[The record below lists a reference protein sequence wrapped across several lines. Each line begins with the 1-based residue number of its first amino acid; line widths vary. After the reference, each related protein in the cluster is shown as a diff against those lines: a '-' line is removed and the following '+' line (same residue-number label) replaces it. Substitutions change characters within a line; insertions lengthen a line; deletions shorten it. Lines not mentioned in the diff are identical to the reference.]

1 MSEEDS
7 EPSLD
12 TSLNRRC
19 NFVLPS
25 NECDEDEDAEALNS
39 STSTA
44 GPPGSRRTGR
54 CQCPSWGAAS
64 SSASSISPNSS
75 AQQGYDRTGTFKHTG
90 NYRPMISKN
99 SCSRR
104 RRSLSNTSTVASL
117 VGSYHEWGRSFCVYN
132 PWRASSASRASF
144 QYGQQLVF
152 SGKHPISG
160 TGVSS
165 PSNVSPTVVAVGT
178 PKCENHRRPVSFG
191 LSLTHAAGV
200 NGETN
205 AGRSTSAL
213 FVAGQVLS
221 SPASASPILGG
232 RRSGCQSRILG
243 VSSSPKMVA
252 YYAMGG
258 ATRQLSK
265 GVAPIVSSV
274 KRELAMLL
282 RSFAAFLSLV
292 GTPII
297 NGAVEHPMDI
307 RKGPLIGVGGFAKVY
322 AGIDRVSGRLVAMKE
337 INIAEITD
345 HEALNAICKEFGI
358 LKSLRHPNIV
368 SYQLFEHSASQKVCR
383 IVMELLTGG
392 STLAL
397 LERYGPLREAFL
409 HKFAR
414 HLLEAIAF
422 IHKEGI
428 SHRDIKPANILV
440 SGSGVVKL
448 CDFGCSRRVNELNK
462 STNCVIGTPLYMAPE
477 FIKGESTHKSDIWS
491 MACSLFELGT
501 GLLPWHHAK
510 IRDNLPLMFYITT
523 SSETPLTNLAQYDV
537 QEFSAEFKD
546 FMKQCFTRDVQRRP
560 EAVELLEHPWIKGDR
575 STLPH
580 HSLSASSFG
589 DPSTPT
595 RSSRTSRAEEELL
608 CQRELEE
615 VSANISIDMCTAC
628 MLRTGGVVPGFRL
641 PSHLQQPQLQT
652 EMRSRSDDVSQQP
665 NPLEQLH
672 LDSQRRPSTSQG
684 HSPPVSLSG
693 GVGGGGGGGG
703 GRVWASLSSTGA
715 LDATLNEQFNYSI
728 PLGASEGRFV
738 LPSCGASMSSV
749 AAQYLC
755 INDDGNVE
763 YVTIDEEMVEVDTD
777 VDDALAYSYG
787 QFLMGSPS
795 LTFGLGGGSPTGTS
809 AAVYTVEGHS
819 PHCSTSNLNTHN
831 SYVAF
836 SPARSSAGR
845 NARYGP
851 ALHNPSMSLV
861 SNSSFTSRGVSPSR
875 RSQTASTASLAAS
888 QQLPGLLPTTAGSL
902 LLHAGASMNHSSD
915 DVYAEV
921 QDGAPASSNVSRFP
935 EGVREAG
942 GRLHMSLSVPNGI
955 ADRRTNIELSIDP
968 EDLHRVCIERRPSY
982 VVALSEDLKSQLVA
996 QMSEIASRSAASPMD
1011 GQGAGGGSSS
1021 NRRLS
1026 RSTHAHGSQSLTPR

>member
-1 MSEEDS
+1 MSDEDS
-7 EPSLD
+7 ETYLD

-19 NFVLPS
+19 NFALPS
-25 NECDEDEDAEALNS
+25 NGCDEEEDAEALNS

-64 SSASSISPNSS
+64 SSTSSSSPNSS
-75 AQQGYDRTGTFKHTG
+75 AQPGYDRTGTFKHTG
-90 NYRPMISKN
+90 NYRSMLSKN
-99 SCSRR
+99 NSSHR

-117 VGSYHEWGRSFCVYN
+117 VGSYPEWGRSFCVYN

-152 SGKHPISG
+152 SGKHAISG
-160 TGVSS
+160 TGASS
-165 PSNVSPTVVAVGT
+165 PSSASPTAVTVGT
-178 PKCENHRRPVSFG
+178 PGCENHRRPVSFG

-200 NGETN
+200 NGETS

-232 RRSGCQSRILG
+232 RRSGGQSRILG
-243 VSSSPKMVA
+243 TSSSPKTVA

-258 ATRQLSK
+258 AMRQLNK
-265 GVAPIVSSV
+265 GVAPIVPPV

-282 RSFAAFLSLV
+282 RSFSAYLSLV

-322 AGIDRVSGRLVAMKE
+322 AGMDRVSGRLVAMKE

-345 HEALNAICKEFGI
+345 HEALNAIGKEFGI

-414 HLLEAIAF
+414 HLLEVIAF

-523 SSETPLTNLAQYDV
+523 STETPLTNLAQYDV

-560 EAVELLEHPWIKGDR
+560 EAVELLEHPWIKGDC
-575 STLPH
+575 
-580 HSLSASSFG
+580 SASPQNSFSVSSFG
-589 DPSTPT
+589 DPNTSTW
-595 RSSRTSRAEEELL
+595 SLRTSRAEEEEL

-615 VSANISIDMCTAC
+615 LSANISIDMCTAC

-652 EMRSRSDDVSQQP
+652 EMRSRSDDVSQQQ

-693 GVGGGGGGGG
+693 GGG
-703 GRVWASLSSTGA
+703 GRVRASLSSTGA

-749 AAQYLC
+749 APQFLC
-755 INDDGNVE
+755 INDDGKVE
-763 YVTIDEEMVEVDTD
+763 YVNIDEEMVEVDTD

-787 QFLMGSPS
+787 QFLIGSPS
-795 LTFGLGGGSPTGTS
+795 FNFALGCGSPTGAS
-809 AAVYTVEGHS
+809 AAVHTVEGHS
-819 PHCSTSNLNTHN
+819 PYCSTSNLNTHN

-851 ALHNPSMSLV
+851 ALYNPSMSLV

-888 QQLPGLLPTTAGSL
+888 QQLPALLPTTAGSL
-902 LLHAGASMNHSSD
+902 SIHAGASMNHSSD
-915 DVYAEV
+915 DVSAEV
-921 QDGAPASSNVSRFP
+921 QDGAPASSTVSRFP
-935 EGVREAG
+935 EGIHEAG

-996 QMSEIASRSAASPMD
+996 QMSEIASRSAVSSMD
-1011 GQGAGGGSSS
+1011 NQGAGGGSST
-1021 NRRLS
+1021 NCRLS
-1026 RSTHAHGSQSLTPR
+1026 RSAYAYGSQSLTPR